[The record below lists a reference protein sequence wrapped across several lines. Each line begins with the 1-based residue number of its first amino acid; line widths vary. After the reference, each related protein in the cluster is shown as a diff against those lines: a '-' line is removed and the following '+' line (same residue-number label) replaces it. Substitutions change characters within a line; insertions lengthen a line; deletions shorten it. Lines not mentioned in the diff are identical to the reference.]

1 MNTNTKQQTKDVT
14 QMSNAKSPK
23 LISPETIAAELNIDT
38 KAVRRHLRTIV
49 DLHNAKHADNEDA
62 QIAKPGR
69 GGSWAV
75 SADMIDVIRKRL
87 ESRQSG
93 RAVTLTADMIS

>member
-1 MNTNTKQQTKDVT
+1 MSNTK
-14 QMSNAKSPK
+14 APK

-49 DLHNAKHADNEDA
+49 DLHNAKHADNEAA

>member
-1 MNTNTKQQTKDVT
+1 MSNTKNN
-14 QMSNAKSPK
+14 NAK
-23 LISPETIAAELNIDT
+23 LVSPEAIAAELNIDT